1 MIAVWLVRATCNLP
15 RRSLLL
21 AAPFVAASGCS
32 VASLP
37 PSVAPPSV
45 TDGHF
50 TLRDG
55 VRLPYRRWL
64 PPLPEGTPSPWAVA
78 LALHGFNDSRDAWE
92 IPAPWFLQAGIGL
105 YAPDQRGF
113 GAAPDRGRWPGT
125 AQLVADAADMA
136 ASVARAHPA
145 SRLYLIGES
154 MGGAVLM
161 CLAAS
166 DAAPRVS
173 GYVLS
178 APAVWGGAAM
188 NPLYRVTL
196 RILASLAPGMVLTGR
211 VAGVIA
217 SDNRAALIRLS
228 TDPLTLHGARVDT
241 LEGLVDLMGTAL
253 DASPRLRGP
262 ALVLYGGRDQLVP
275 RPAMAAAW
283 RGIAANGDGEVR
295 LAYYPPQ
302 YHLLLRDTERARP
315 LGDIISWIYNQ
326 SADLPSEADRQA
338 RLFLAAT

>member
-1 MIAVWLVRATCNLP
+1 MIAVRLVRATCNLP

-21 AAPFVAASGCS
+21 AAPFVAASGCAAAPLPAF
-32 VASLP
+32 VARP
-37 PSVAPPSV
+37 AV

-64 PPLPEGTPSPWAVA
+64 PPLPESAPSPWAVA

-92 IPAPWFLQAGIGL
+92 LPVPWFLQAGIGL

-113 GAAPDRGRWPGT
+113 GAAPGRGHWPGT

-136 ASVARAHPA
+136 ASVARAHPT

-161 CLAAS
+161 CLAVS
-166 DAAPRVS
+166 HAAPKVS

-188 NPLYRVTL
+188 NPLYRLTL
-196 RILASLAPGMVLTGR
+196 RIAASVAPGVVLTGR

-217 SDNRAALIRLS
+217 SDNYAALARLS
-228 TDPLTLHGARVDT
+228 TDPLTLHGARVDA
-241 LEGLVDLMGTAL
+241 LEGLVDLMGDAL
-253 DASPRLRGP
+253 AASPRLRGP

-275 RPAMAAAW
+275 RSAMAAAW
-283 RGIAANGDGEVR
+283 RDIAANGDGRVR
-295 LAYYPPQ
+295 LAFYPPQ

-315 LGDIISWIYNQ
+315 LGDIISWIRNQ
-326 SADLPSEADRQA
+326 AADLPSEADRQA